1 MPLSGD
7 ALPGA
12 AWLQAPP
19 RLAAG
24 GEDEKGEF
32 RRMVRLV
39 PREVKFF
46 SMFAEMSGNVTD
58 GARLL
63 LEILQDF
70 QNVETRLQRLQ
81 EIEHRGDDMTH
92 AVITKLNQTFITPF
106 DREDIHRLATTLDD
120 VLDYVHAAGERL
132 TTYKI
137 TQRSPRAT
145 RLAEL
150 IVRQSEQIAKAISLL
165 DKHDTVLEYC
175 VEINRLENEADSV
188 AREAIGRLFE
198 EEKDPIALIKMKEL
212 YEVLE
217 MATDK
222 AEDVAN
228 VLETVILK
236 SA

>member
-1 MPLSGD
+1 
-7 ALPGA
+7 
-12 AWLQAPP
+12 
-19 RLAAG
+19 
-24 GEDEKGEF
+24 
-32 RRMVRLV
+32 MVRLV
-39 PREVKFF
+39 PRETKFF
-46 SMFAEMSGNVTD
+46 NMFAEMSANVTD

-70 QNVETRLQRLQ
+70 QNLESRLQRLQ

-150 IVRQSEQIAKAISLL
+150 IVRQTEQIAKAISQL
-165 DKHDTVLEYC
+165 DKHDTVLDYC
-175 VEINRLENEADSV
+175 VEINRLENEADSI
-188 AREAIGRLFE
+188 AREAIGKLFE

-228 VLETVILK
+228 VIETVVLK

>member
-1 MPLSGD
+1 
-7 ALPGA
+7 
-12 AWLQAPP
+12 
-19 RLAAG
+19 
-24 GEDEKGEF
+24 
-32 RRMVRLV
+32 MVRLV
-39 PREVKFF
+39 PRETKFF
-46 SMFAEMSGNVTD
+46 NMFAEMSGNVTD

-70 QNVETRLQRLQ
+70 QNVESRLQKLQ

-92 AVITKLNQTFITPF
+92 AIITKLNQTFITPF

-150 IVRQSEQIAKAISLL
+150 IVRQTEQISKAISRL
-165 DKHDTVLEYC
+165 DKHDAVLDYC
-175 VEINRLENEADSV
+175 VEINRLENEADSI
-188 AREAIGRLFE
+188 AREAIGKLFE

-228 VLETVILK
+228 VIETVVLK

>member
-1 MPLSGD
+1 
-7 ALPGA
+7 
-12 AWLQAPP
+12 
-19 RLAAG
+19 
-24 GEDEKGEF
+24 
-32 RRMVRLV
+32 MVRLV
-39 PREVKFF
+39 PRETKFF
-46 SMFAEMSGNVTD
+46 NMFAEMSGNVTD

-70 QNVETRLQRLQ
+70 QNLEVRLQKLQ

-92 AVITKLNQTFITPF
+92 AIITKLNQTFITPF

-150 IVRQSEQIAKAISLL
+150 IVRQTEQIAKAISML
-165 DKHDTVLEYC
+165 DKHDTVLDYC
-175 VEINRLENEADSV
+175 VEINRLENEADSI
-188 AREAIGRLFE
+188 AREAIGKLFE

-228 VLETVILK
+228 VIETVVLK

>member
-1 MPLSGD
+1 
-7 ALPGA
+7 
-12 AWLQAPP
+12 
-19 RLAAG
+19 
-24 GEDEKGEF
+24 
-32 RRMVRLV
+32 MVRLV
-39 PREVKFF
+39 PRETKFF
-46 SMFAEMSGNVTD
+46 NMFAELAGNVTD

-70 QNVETRLQRLQ
+70 QNLEARLQKLQ

-92 AVITKLNQTFITPF
+92 AIITKLNQTFITPF

-150 IVRQSEQIAKAISLL
+150 IVRQTEQIAKAISKL
-165 DKHDTVLEYC
+165 DKHDTVLDYC

-188 AREAIGRLFE
+188 AREAIGKLFE

-228 VLETVILK
+228 VIETVVLK

>member
-1 MPLSGD
+1 
-7 ALPGA
+7 
-12 AWLQAPP
+12 
-19 RLAAG
+19 
-24 GEDEKGEF
+24 
-32 RRMVRLV
+32 MVRLV
-39 PREVKFF
+39 PRETKFF
-46 SMFAEMSGNVTD
+46 NMFAEMSGNVTD

-70 QNVETRLQRLQ
+70 QNLESRLQKLQ

-150 IVRQSEQIAKAISLL
+150 IVRQTEQIAKAISLL

-188 AREAIGRLFE
+188 AREAIGKLFE

-228 VLETVILK
+228 VIETVILK

>member
-1 MPLSGD
+1 
-7 ALPGA
+7 
-12 AWLQAPP
+12 
-19 RLAAG
+19 
-24 GEDEKGEF
+24 
-32 RRMVRLV
+32 MVRLV
-39 PREVKFF
+39 PRETKFF
-46 SMFAEMSGNVTD
+46 NMFAELAGNVTD

-70 QNVETRLQRLQ
+70 QNLEARLQKLQ

-150 IVRQSEQIAKAISLL
+150 IVRQTEQIAKAISKL
-165 DKHDTVLEYC
+165 DKHDTVLDYC

-188 AREAIGRLFE
+188 AREAIGKLFE

-228 VLETVILK
+228 VIETVVLK

>member
-1 MPLSGD
+1 
-7 ALPGA
+7 
-12 AWLQAPP
+12 
-19 RLAAG
+19 
-24 GEDEKGEF
+24 
-32 RRMVRLV
+32 MVRLV
-39 PREVKFF
+39 PRETKFF
-46 SMFAEMSGNVTD
+46 NMFAEMSGNVTD

-63 LEILQDF
+63 LEILEDF
-70 QNVETRLQRLQ
+70 QNLEARLQKLQ

-137 TQRSPRAT
+137 TQRSPLAT

-150 IVRQSEQIAKAISLL
+150 IVRQSEQIAKAISML
-165 DKHDTVLEYC
+165 DKHDTVLDYC

-188 AREAIGRLFE
+188 AREAIGKLFE

-212 YEVLE
+212 FEVLE

-228 VLETVILK
+228 VIETVVLK